1 MLIVMEFEAVER
13 PPAVTMVDPLVL
25 RNADL
30 PEVAA
35 RLVRLMPG
43 ASRVRIFDDGA
54 DAPSADTGARPA
66 ITGAG

>member
-1 MLIVMEFEAVER
+1 MTMLIVMEFEEVER
-13 PPAVTMVDPLVL
+13 PPAVTVVDPLVL

-43 ASRVRIFDDGA
+43 ASRVRIFNDGA
-54 DAPSADTGARPA
+54 EVPAADTDRPT
-66 ITGAG
+66 IV